1 MNHTPA
7 AAALSIALIDT
18 KARQHTPTLE
28 DWYIHVDGLCYGYL
42 YRSDKPSGYAV
53 GIGEPDG
60 EIKHSSIESSK
71 DAAIAYAEKHV
82 ALLLQSAHCQE
93 VKP

>member
-7 AAALSIALIDT
+7 GAALSIALVDT
-18 KARQHTPTLE
+18 QARQHMPTLE

-42 YRSDKPSGYAV
+42 SRSDKPSGYAV
-53 GIGEPDG
+53 GIGEPDSK
-60 EIKHSSIESSK
+60 IKYFSIEGSK
-71 DAAIAYAEKHV
+71 DAAISYAEKHV
-82 ALLLQSAHCQE
+82 ALLLQATHCQE